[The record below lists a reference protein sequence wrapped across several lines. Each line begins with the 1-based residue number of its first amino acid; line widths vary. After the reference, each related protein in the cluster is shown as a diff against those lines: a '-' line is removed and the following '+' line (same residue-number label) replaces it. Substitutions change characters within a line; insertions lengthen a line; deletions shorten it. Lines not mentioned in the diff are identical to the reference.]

1 MSHTAPADRA
11 LSGREPGEHMQQS
24 TQGSAAGWIAWLPV
38 AWLCLVMVLSA
49 RGIDGGVSFLLGFSA
64 SDSVFYFVVASA
76 AFGAVAILWGL
87 WLLWLVYRRS
97 PRFPRQYTIWQSVV
111 IAGTVIKQAYI
122 MVAPNF
128 AITVWSGAI
137 VAAEIAVGI
146 AMIALVNR
154 SPSPSAAVS
163 GAAPVEDGPAPHVL
177 LVALVA
183 VLGVLVGGAVGAGLG
198 LLIGSVIAE
207 VAEISCFEGGCGYF
221 VVLIGIV
228 GCLVGAIAGGILAVW
243 LTLRRRRL
251 A

>member
-1 MSHTAPADRA
+1 
-11 LSGREPGEHMQQS
+11 MQQS
-24 TQGSAAGWIAWLPV
+24 TQGSATGWIAWLPV

-87 WLLWLVYRRS
+87 WLLWLAYGRS
-97 PRFPRQYTIWQSVV
+97 PRFPRQYTIWQGVV
-111 IAGTVIKQAYI
+111 IAVTVIKQAYI

-146 AMIALVNR
+146 AMIVLVNR
-154 SPSPSAAVS
+154 RPGPSVAFS
-163 GAAPVEDGPAPHVL
+163 GASVEDRPPPHVL
-177 LVALVA
+177 MVALAA
-183 VLGVLVGGAVGAGLG
+183 VLGVLVGGAAGAGLG

-207 VAEISCFEGGCGYF
+207 LAEISCFEGGCGYF